1 MAMNYDDV
9 VLTTPVSF
17 GYSKFSDKTST
28 WFAGSVLRN
37 LLAQSGLEK
46 KRVDGLSLS
55 SFSLAPDTVPSVVQS
70 LGLSLRW
77 LANIPY
83 GGASGVI
90 AAKRAARTIQS
101 GDAEVVACIGADT
114 LGPDDFQN
122 LVANFS
128 NATRDASYPYA
139 GGGPNLAFAL
149 MTQAYMEKYA
159 VKREDFAQ
167 ISVEQRYNANHYA
180 PALLGQKSLSL
191 EDYMDARVVVEPL
204 HLFDCVMPCAGADGF
219 LVMRRTL
226 ADELD
231 LPRVS
236 IGAAFECFN
245 VFPEDPVQLRA
256 GWSLYGDDLFA
267 AAGLT
272 RDDIDVIETYD
283 DYPVV
288 VMMQL
293 EGMGFCPPGEAVRF
307 LQTHSMKF
315 VAGGLPHNT
324 NGGQLSVGQAGA
336 SGGFLGIVE
345 ALRQLLQ
352 VADSNQV
359 PAANHALVTGFG
371 MVNYDRGLCSSAM
384 ILSCNEH
391 QPDAG

>member
-1 MAMNYDDV
+1 MALDYDDI

-17 GYSKFSDKTST
+17 GYSKFSDNTST
-28 WFAGSVLRN
+28 WFAGQVLRN
-37 LLAQSGLEK
+37 LLARAGIDKQQ
-46 KRVDGLSLS
+46 VDGLSLS
-55 SFSLAPDTVPSVVQS
+55 SFSLAPDTAPSVVQS
-70 LGLSLRW
+70 LGLSLKW

-101 GDAEVVACIGADT
+101 GDAEVIACIGADT
-114 LGPDDFQN
+114 LGRNDFQN

-149 MTQAYMEKYA
+149 MTQAYMEKHG
-159 VKREDFAQ
+159 VTREDFAQ

-180 PALLGQKSLSL
+180 PALLGKKSLTID
-191 EDYMDARVVVEPL
+191 DYLNARAVVEPL

-219 LVMRRTL
+219 LVMRREFAEQLGL
-226 ADELD
+226 AT
-231 LPRVS
+231 VS
-236 IGAAFECFN
+236 IAGAFECFN
-245 VFPEDPVQLRA
+245 AFPDDPVQLRA
-256 GWSLYGDDLFA
+256 GWSLYGDELFTA
-267 AAGLT
+267 AKLT
-272 RDDIDVIETYD
+272 RDEIDLIETYD

-288 VMMQL
+288 VMLQL
-293 EGMGFCPPGEAVRF
+293 EGMGFCAPGEAAEF
-307 LQTHSMKF
+307 LKTHSMKF
-315 VAGGLPHNT
+315 DGGGLPHNT

-345 ALRQLLQ
+345 ALRQLLETAGENQ
-352 VADSNQV
+352 VA
-359 PAANHALVTGFG
+359 AANHALVTGFG

-384 ILSCNEH
+384 ILRANKH
-391 QPDAG
+391 